1 MKRLFIAV
9 LATLLF
15 AAVLAAA
22 IAYDPGYVLIAF
34 GNYTLETTVWV
45 GIALLLVILLA
56 MYCVILL
63 LHRSVRQGSIF
74 SRWRANWN
82 ERRGRQLTQRG
93 LLAYLE
99 GNFER
104 ARVVLDRGANRTET
118 PALNYLLAARAAAAQ
133 GEHKMAE
140 LYLLRAQRSDDDAD
154 FAIAVT
160 AAELQLRQGKL
171 QEALAAL
178 TRLRNQAAK
187 HPYILKLLQDTY
199 TALRDWEKLIELLPQ
214 LRKYKLLT
222 REATAEVEVRATAQR
237 FDELAAQ
244 KQIEQLRARW
254 RDLPRALAR
263 DARVV
268 AAYARGMIALGAGSE
283 AETILRAYLKR
294 DWNTELVALYGKT
307 EAVDAGRQLAQAEQ
321 WLREH
326 GSSAALL
333 SCLGRLALH
342 NQQWGKARDYFEQ
355 SLYLEN
361 NAEVCLELGRLLAR
375 LGQHERSSEYFE
387 RGLSATSAVA
397 RA

>member
-1 MKRLFIAV
+1 M
-9 LATLLF
+9 
-15 AAVLAAA
+15 
-22 IAYDPGYVLIAF
+22 
-34 GNYTLETTVWV
+34 
-45 GIALLLVILLA
+45 LA
-56 MYCVILL
+56 MYGVILL
-63 LHRSVRQGSIF
+63 LHRGVRQGSIF
-74 SRWRANWN
+74 NRWRANWRD
-82 ERRGRQLTQRG
+82 RRGRQLTQRG

-104 ARVVLDRGANRTET
+104 ARVVLDRGASRAET

-160 AAELQLRQGKL
+160 TAELQLRQGKL
-171 QEALAAL
+171 QEALASL

-199 TALRDWEKLIELLPQ
+199 TSLRDWDKLLELLPQ

-222 REATAEVEVRATAQR
+222 REAVAEIEVRATAQR

-254 RDLPRALAR
+254 RDLPRATAR

-268 AAYARGMIALGAGSE
+268 GAYARGLLALDAGSE

-294 DWNTELVALYGKT
+294 DWNADLVALYGKT
-307 EAVDAGRQLAQAEQ
+307 DAVDTTRQFAQTEQ

-333 SCLGRLALH
+333 LCLGRLAVR
-342 NQQWGKARDYFEQ
+342 NQLWGKARDYFEQ
-355 SLYLEN
+355 SLSLEN
-361 NAEVCLELGRLLAR
+361 NPEACVELGRLLAR
-375 LGQHERSSEYFE
+375 LGQHERSSEFYE
-387 RGLSATSAVA
+387 RGLLAAADLAPRVA
-397 RA
+397 LPLA